1 MFYDL
6 FLTLCQK
13 KNVAPTRAAL
23 DIGLSK
29 SAPIKWRT
37 TGATPQGETLNK
49 IASYFN
55 VSTDYLLGTGQ
66 KEKLTLEDEQK
77 NELLDSGFLRVMQK
91 AKEKGYS
98 PNDIQLVL
106 DFLEQAKKRDEEN

>member
-6 FLTLCQK
+6 FLDLCQK

-49 IASYFN
+49 IALYFG
-55 VSTDYLLGTGQ
+55 VSTDYLLGTEQ
-66 KEKLTLEDEQK
+66 KERPTLSEES
-77 NELLDSGFLRVMQK
+77 ELKGVYFNL
-91 AKEKGYS
+91 AKEAQDS
-98 PNDIQLVL
+98 EIDPDDIKAAI
-106 DFLEQAKKRDEEN
+106 EIIKKLKNK